1 MRRCKH
7 CKTELPPAAKCA
19 DPHQRAGHCNAECA
33 YEAYKAKQA
42 KKAER
47 EYKDRTNEL
56 KRDMLANDRSHWMKK
71 AQIAFNAYIRA
82 RDSGKQCISSGRPL
96 VGKFD
101 AGHYRSVGA
110 HPELRFCELNCHGQS
125 VADNQHKSG
134 NLVEY
139 RINLINRIGLD
150 AVEWLEGPHEPKK
163 YTIDDLKEIEKE
175 YREKLNKLAQ

>member
-1 MRRCKH
+1 MRRCKN
-7 CKTELPPAAKCA
+7 CKAELHPAAKCT
-19 DPHQRAGHCNAECA
+19 DLHQKAGHCNAVCA
-33 YEAYKAKQA
+33 YEAHKAKQA
-42 KKAER
+42 QKAER
-47 EYKDRTNEL
+47 EYKARTAEL
-56 KRDMLANDRSHWMKK
+56 KRSMLANDRSHWMKK
-71 AQIAFNAYIRA
+71 AQVAFNAYIRA
-82 RDSGKQCISSGRPL
+82 RDAGKPCISSGRPL
-96 VGKFD
+96 VGKYD

-163 YTIDDLKEIEKE
+163 YTIEELKAIEKE